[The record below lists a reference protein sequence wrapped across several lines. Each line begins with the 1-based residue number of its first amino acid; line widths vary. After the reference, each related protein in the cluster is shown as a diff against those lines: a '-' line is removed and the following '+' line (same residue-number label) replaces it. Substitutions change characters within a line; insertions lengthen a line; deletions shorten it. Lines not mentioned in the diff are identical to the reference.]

1 MGITLTYYDIIEHR
15 DYLETKKSK
24 YGPSVNGA
32 KQQQQ
37 QYLLKSQNME
47 PVKQQSM
54 AEAQMEHALL
64 AQIKHLLPEG
74 YNIPQDVNQFELIM
88 ATIQYINALQSLTA
102 QYH

>member
-15 DYLETKKSK
+15 DYLETKR
-24 YGPSVNGA
+24 A
-32 KQQQQ
+32 KMVLQSMEQNNNNNT
-37 QYLLKSQNME
+37 YYKSQNME